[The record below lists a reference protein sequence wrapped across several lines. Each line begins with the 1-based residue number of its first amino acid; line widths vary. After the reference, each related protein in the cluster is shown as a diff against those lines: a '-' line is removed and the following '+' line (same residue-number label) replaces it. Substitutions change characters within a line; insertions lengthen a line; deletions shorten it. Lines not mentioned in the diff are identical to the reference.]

1 MVKMAKIVGCVLLLL
16 VSACAGGR
24 ETVAGPGG
32 RVEIDWPAWSVDRY
46 EPVVFPAGPVG
57 P

>member
-1 MVKMAKIVGCVLLLL
+1 MAKIVGGVLLLFL
-16 VSACAGGR
+16 MTACAGGR
-24 ETVAGPGG
+24 ETVAVPGG
-32 RVEIDWPAWSVDRY
+32 RVQVDWPAWSVDRY

>member
-1 MVKMAKIVGCVLLLL
+1 MAKIVGCVLLLL

-32 RVEIDWPAWSVDRY
+32 RVEIDWPTWSVDRY